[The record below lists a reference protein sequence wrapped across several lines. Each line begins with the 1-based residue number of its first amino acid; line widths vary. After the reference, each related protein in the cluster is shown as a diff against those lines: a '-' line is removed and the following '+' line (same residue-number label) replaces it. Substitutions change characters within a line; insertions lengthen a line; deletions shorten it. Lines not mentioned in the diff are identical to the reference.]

1 MSLTNTN
8 ILKKQMIE
16 ALQVSLGIVTS
27 ACKAVGISRITH
39 YQWLKDDEDYKT
51 EVESISDIALDFVES
66 KLFQK
71 ITGVTVQSGLDKEGE
86 PIVYEVPPSDTACI
100 FYLKTKGKNRGY
112 IERTE
117 FDHKVTGP
125 AFELITPDGL

>member
-1 MSLTNTN
+1 MDT
-8 ILKKQMIE
+8 LKRQMIS
-16 ALQVSLGIVTS
+16 ALEKSLGIVTTAS
-27 ACKAVGISRITH
+27 KESGVSRSIH
-39 YQWLKDDEDYKT
+39 YQWLQQDEEYKAA
-51 EVESISDIALDFVES
+51 VQSIEDIALDFVES

-71 ITGVTVQSGLDKEGE
+71 ITGVTIQSGVNDEGE
-86 PIVYEVPPSDTACI
+86 AIVYEVPPSDTACI

-125 AFELITPDGL
+125 AFELIIPDGL

>member
-1 MSLTNTN
+1 MDNEQNRTVFG
-8 ILKKQMIE
+8 KKAMLE
-16 ALQVSLGIVTS
+16 ALKATLGVITPACEMAGIVRNTHYLWY
-27 ACKAVGISRITH
+27 ANDIEYKKAV
-39 YQWLKDDEDYKT
+39 DDMP
-51 EVESISDIALDFVES
+51 DIALDFAES
-66 KLFQK
+66 RLHQN
-71 ITGVTVQSGLDKEGE
+71 ISNG
-86 PIVYEVPPSDTACI
+86 SDACVI